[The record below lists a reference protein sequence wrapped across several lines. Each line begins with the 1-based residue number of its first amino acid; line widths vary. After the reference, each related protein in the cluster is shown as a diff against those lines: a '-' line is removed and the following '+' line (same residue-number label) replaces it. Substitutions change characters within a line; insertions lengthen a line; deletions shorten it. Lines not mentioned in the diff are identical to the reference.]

1 MGKLKEKKKGKKEE
15 QLKWK
20 RKRREIRKGK
30 TAEEEMNHDVEAVI
44 EIVIEEIDPIE
55 EKDLIEEKDPIEVIE
70 KEEIEIVSVE
80 TGMGIIEDQEVNVE
94 DLEVGTEMLEVSL
107 KEVPTVVTE
116 MEKETG
122 IEVTEMIEK

>member
-1 MGKLKEKKKGKKEE
+1 MGKSVKVKEKKKGKKEE

-30 TAEEEMNHDVEAVI
+30 TVEEEMNHAVEAVI
-44 EIVIEEIDPIE
+44 EIVIEEID
-55 EKDLIEEKDPIEVIE
+55 LIEVIE
-70 KEEIEIVSVE
+70 TEKEKEKEVIEIVNVE
-80 TGMGIIEDQEVNVE
+80 TGMGIIEDQEVE

-107 KEVPTVVTE
+107 KEVPTVAI
-116 MEKETG
+116 EKEKG